1 MTRISM
7 TLLMLLIVAGFGLP
21 VTANSDTPR
30 IISAGGSITEII
42 YALGRGDWV
51 VATDNTSSYPEPAGE
66 VTKLG
71 YFRQLST
78 EGVLAQHP
86 THLIGADATGP
97 DIMLKQVASAGVQV
111 SVLHQPRSLAGLLSV
126 IRDVGDIVNAETAAA
141 RLIERIQREV
151 TEQKQRFLNDADTTH
166 TLRAL
171 FIVANNDRGLT
182 VAGRNTVPQ
191 ALFSEL
197 NIVNVAEAIQGYK
210 LIDNET
216 VLAGNPDFILVAGH
230 MLHGENALQKLC
242 SQQAVAAT
250 FAGKHCLVQSID
262 SSIGLGLSPRFAD
275 ALAIVADQ
283 ASTAIRQ
290 KQTASTAG
298 LYP

>member
-1 MTRISM
+1 MMRISM
-7 TLLMLLIVAGFGLP
+7 TLLVLLFVAGFGLP

-51 VATDNTSSYPEPAGE
+51 VATDNTSSYPQAARE

-78 EGVLAQHP
+78 EGVLAQRP
-86 THLIGADATGP
+86 THVIGADATGP
-97 DIMLKQVASAGVQV
+97 DIMLKQVESAGVQV
-111 SVLHQPRSLAGLLSV
+111 VVLHQPKTLAGLLNV
-126 IRDVGDIVNAETAAA
+126 IREVGNVVDAKVAAN
-141 RLIERIQREV
+141 RLIEDIQNEV
-151 TEQKQRFLNDADTTH
+151 AVQKQRLQSYAQTSQPLT
-166 TLRAL
+166 AL
-171 FIVANNDRGLT
+171 FIVADNNRGLT

-197 NIVNVAEAIQGYK
+197 AISNVAQQVEGYK

-216 VLAGNPDFILVAGH
+216 VLAGNPDIILVAGH

-242 SQQAVAAT
+242 TQKAIAAT
-250 FAGKHCLVQSID
+250 FAGKHCLVKSID

-275 ALAIVADQ
+275 ALAIVAEQ
-283 ASTAIRQ
+283 ANAAIRR
-290 KQTASTAG
+290 KQTASTDG
-298 LYP
+298 SYP

>member
-1 MTRISM
+1 MLRISV
-7 TLLMLLIVAGFGLP
+7 TLLMLLTMAGVCLP
-21 VTANSDTPR
+21 ATADSDSPR

-51 VATDNTSSYPEPAGE
+51 VATDNTSMHPASAQE

-97 DIMLKQVASAGVQV
+97 EIMLEQVARAGVQV
-111 SVLHQPRSLAGLLSV
+111 SVLHQPKSLPGLLSV
-126 IRDVGDIVNAETAAA
+126 IREVGKIVDAEAEADN
-141 RLIERIQREV
+141 LIEDIRNEV
-151 TEQKQRFLNDADTTH
+151 TSRKQGFLSDANASPP
-166 TLRAL
+166 LKAL
-171 FIVANNDRGLT
+171 LIVANNDRGLT

-197 NIVNVAEAIQGYK
+197 TIRNVAQDIEGYK

-216 VLAGNPDFILVAGH
+216 VLASNPDFILVAGH
-230 MLHGENALQKLC
+230 MLHAEDALQKLC
-242 SQQAVAAT
+242 SQKAIAAT
-250 FAGKHCLVQSID
+250 FAGKHCLVRAID

-275 ALAIVADQ
+275 ALGIVAQQ
-283 ASTAIRQ
+283 ANAAIQQRH
-290 KQTASTAG
+290 SLSLAG
-298 LYP
+298 SYQ

>member
-7 TLLMLLIVAGFGLP
+7 TLLLLLLVAGFGLP

-30 IISAGGSITEII
+30 IISAGGSITEVI

-111 SVLHQPRSLAGLLSV
+111 SVLHQPRNLAGLLSV
-126 IRDVGDIVNAETAAA
+126 IRDVGDIVNAETAAN

-166 TLRAL
+166 SLRAL

-182 VAGRNTVPQ
+182 VAGQNTVPQ

-197 NIVNVAEAIQGYK
+197 NIVNIAESIEGYK

-230 MLHGENALQKLC
+230 MLHGESALQKLC
-242 SQQAVAAT
+242 SQKAVAAT

-275 ALAIVADQ
+275 ALGIVADQ
-283 ASTAIRQ
+283 AKTAIRQ

>member
-1 MTRISM
+1 MARISM
-7 TLLMLLIVAGFGLP
+7 TLLMLLIMAGFGLP
-21 VTANSDTPR
+21 VTANSETPR

-51 VATDNTSSYPEPAGE
+51 VATDNTSSYPESARE

-97 DIMLKQVASAGVQV
+97 EIMLEQVKSAGVQV
-111 SVLHQPRSLAGLLSV
+111 TVLHQPRSLSGLLNV
-126 IRDVGDIVNAETAAA
+126 IRDVGDILNAKADAN
-141 RLIERIQREV
+141 RLIENIRGEVEVQR
-151 TEQKQRFLNDADTTH
+151 QRFLSNAEVSKS
-166 TLRAL
+166 LRAL

-182 VAGRNTVPQ
+182 VAGGNTVPQ

-197 NIVNVAEAIQGYK
+197 GITNVGREIDGYK

-242 SQQAVAAT
+242 SQKAIVPT
-250 FAGKHCLVQSID
+250 FAGKHCLVRSID
-262 SSIGLGLSPRFAD
+262 SSIGLGLSPRFAE
-275 ALAIVADQ
+275 ALAIVAEQ
-283 ASTAIRQ
+283 ANAAIQQ
-290 KQTASTAG
+290 KQTASISG
-298 LYP
+298 NYR